1 MANTCPFVDV
11 SGFLAKSNEKQGE
24 IIFSALQNIRNKN
37 CKNSIQRTLESSN
50 NFLSNLKKVNKY
62 IREKINFKIYLLI
75 SLIFFIILSAIC
87 VYKFFNK

>member
-1 MANTCPFVDV
+1 MENTCPFIDV
-11 SGFLAKSNEKQGE
+11 SGFLAKPDDKQGE

-37 CKNSIQRTLESSN
+37 CKNSVQRTLESSN

-62 IREKINFKIYLLI
+62 IRGKINFKIYLLI

-87 VYKFFNK
+87 VYKNFQ